1 MKKALCLQYDELA
14 SKGNFSR
21 EDIVTMLTAHEGS
34 SDAAFQVTIIVTITM
49 TIKITMTIVHII
61 LIIVFIVFIVF
72 NLPVIMIMQE
82 LNKAQLKPFLMR
94 IWGQVCVFLNGNIVY
109 KWFSNEAKIVKLLSR
124 PNLARPLVEPL
135 EQQLLE
141 TKKVKDFTNLR
152 RILLLVISPIY
163 CSFFVQ
169 MHLAFFKMHPMRL

>member
-1 MKKALCLQYDELA
+1 M
-14 SKGNFSR
+14 
-21 EDIVTMLTAHEGS
+21 
-34 SDAAFQVTIIVTITM
+34 TITI
-49 TIKITMTIVHII
+49 TITIVHII
-61 LIIVFIVFIVF
+61 LFIVFIVFIVF

-141 TKKVKDFTNLR
+141 IKKVKDFTNLR
-152 RILLLVISPIY
+152 RILLLVKKSY
-163 CSFFVQ
+163 LLFFFVQ
-169 MHLAFFKMHPMRL
+169 MHLAFFLKCIQCVFENNL

>member
-1 MKKALCLQYDELA
+1 
-14 SKGNFSR
+14 
-21 EDIVTMLTAHEGS
+21 
-34 SDAAFQVTIIVTITM
+34 
-49 TIKITMTIVHII
+49 
-61 LIIVFIVFIVF
+61 
-72 NLPVIMIMQE
+72 MIMQE

-152 RILLLVISPIY
+152 SILLLVNSPIY
-163 CSFFVQ
+163 CSSFVQ
-169 MHLAFFKMHPMRL
+169 MHLAFF

>member
-1 MKKALCLQYDELA
+1 MKKALCPQYDELA

-49 TIKITMTIVHII
+49 TITITITIVHII
-61 LIIVFIVFIVF
+61 LFIVF

-109 KWFSNEAKIVKLLSR
+109 KWFSKEAKIVKLLSR

-152 RILLLVISPIY
+152 SILLLVNSPIY

-169 MHLAFFKMHPMRL
+169 MHLAFFLQCIQCVFENNL